1 MEVSFSP
8 HAPADAGADL
18 LVLPASAGAEL
29 GFELHRAGFAG
40 RPGEELLVP
49 RREGDRF
56 RAGAVLLIGLE
67 ADADERAVR
76 RAVGHAASRMAGFGT
91 VAVAL
96 PHPAAV
102 VEGVR
107 LGGYRF
113 DRYKSSPQDR
123 PVGRL
128 VLLAPGTAEDRA
140 AVARAEVVAEAV
152 TFTRDL
158 VNTPAGDLVPADLA
172 ARAVEMAAEAGLDAR
187 VLTADDLRAGGFG
200 GILGVGA
207 ASANPPCLIEVGY
220 PGDGGGLV
228 GLAGK
233 GITFDA
239 GGLGIKSQ
247 KAMATMKSDMAG
259 GATMLAVVRAAARLG
274 LRTGVVAVVP
284 AAENMVSGS
293 ATRPGDVLRHRNGIT
308 TEVADTDAE
317 GRLVLADALAYL
329 AERRPDAIVDAAT
342 LTYSVMHALGE
353 DITGLLGNDRA
364 LLGALTEA
372 AEETGEPVWEMPM
385 WRPYLERLKSDVA
398 DFKNDGGAHADVIL
412 AALFLENFTGGVPWA
427 HLDVATT
434 AYLDSATDL
443 GPAGATGAM
452 VRTLIRYLEGR

>member
-8 HAPADAGADL
+8 HAPAEVGADL
-18 LVLPASAGAEL
+18 LVLPASAAPGL
-29 GFELHRAGFAG
+29 GIEIQLAGFAG
-40 RPGEELLVP
+40 RPGEELLLP
-49 RREGDRF
+49 RRAGDPF
-56 RAGAVLLIGLE
+56 HAGAVLLVGLE
-67 ADADERAVR
+67 PDADERAVR
-76 RAVGHAASRMAGFGT
+76 RAVGHAAPRMADFAT

-96 PHPAAV
+96 PHPGAV

-113 DRYKSSPQDR
+113 DRYKSAPESR
-123 PVGRL
+123 AVERL
-128 VLLAPGTAEDRA
+128 LLLGPEDAE

-158 VNTPAGDLVPADLA
+158 VNTPAGDLVPMTLA
-172 ARAVEMAAEAGLDAR
+172 RRAVEMAEEAGLDAR
-187 VLTADDLRAGGFG
+187 VLAADELREGGFG

-207 ASANPPCLIEVGY
+207 ASANPPCLIEVSY
-220 PGDGGGLV
+220 PGDGKSGVV

-239 GGLGIKSQ
+239 GGLGIKSL
-247 KAMATMKSDMAG
+247 KAMSTMKSDMAG

-274 LRTGVVAVVP
+274 LPTGVVAVVP

-293 ATRPGDVLRHRNGIT
+293 ATRPGDVLRHRNGVT

-329 AERRPDAIVDAAT
+329 AERRPDAIIDVAT

-353 DITGLLGNDRA
+353 DITGVLGNDRA
-364 LLGALTEA
+364 LLGALTAAGEA
-372 AEETGEPVWEMPM
+372 QGEPLWEMPL
-385 WRPYLERLKSDVA
+385 WRPYLERIRSDVA
-398 DFKNDGGAHADVIL
+398 DFKNDGGEHADVIL
-412 AALFLENFTGGVPWA
+412 AALFLENFAGGVPWA
-427 HLDVATT
+427 HLDFAAT
-434 AYLDSATDL
+434 AYLDRATDL
-443 GPAGATGAM
+443 GPVGATGAM
-452 VRTLIRYLEGR
+452 VRTLISYLESR